1 MIKKVLIGGV
11 TAAVLAGFFFGRDA
25 FSYVGTTVGW
35 VKDSVR
41 DTVPMEFEIERAR
54 KMIRDLDPEIRQ
66 QMHVI
71 AKEEVEVERLGRE
84 VASLQENL
92 ETQQAQI
99 MRLKSDLQSDN
110 NVFQYAGRSY
120 SADQVRVDLAN
131 RFKRFKTKDA
141 TLASLQQISDARTQS
156 LQAARDNLEGMR
168 VAKRQLEVEIENIE
182 AQRKMVLAA
191 NTTCQFSYDDSHLSR
206 VKELVADLQTRLEV
220 DRKLHEVEVEYQG
233 QIPLS
238 EPAPEN
244 ILEEVTTYFAE
255 PRESVAELSTIDLN

>member
-11 TAAVLAGFFFGRDA
+11 AAAMLAGFFFGRDA

-54 KMIRDLDPEIRQ
+54 KMIRDLQPEIRQ

-71 AKEEVEVERLGRE
+71 AKEEVEVERIERE
-84 VASLQENL
+84 VAALRKGL
-92 ETQQAQI
+92 DTQQVHI
-99 MRLKSDLQSDN
+99 MRLKSDLQSGDD
-110 NVFQYAGRSY
+110 VFQYAGHSY
-120 SADQVRVDLAN
+120 TANQVRLDLAN

-141 TLASLQQISDARTQS
+141 TLASLQSISQSRDKS

-191 NTTCQFSYDDSHLSR
+191 NTTCQYQFDDSHLSR
-206 VKELVADLQTRLEV
+206 VKQLVADLQTRLEV
-220 DRKLHEVEVEYQG
+220 DQKLHDVEIEYSG

-244 ILEEVTTYFAE
+244 IVDEVTTYFDG
-255 PRESVAELSTIDLN
+255 PRETIADNSAIDVN

>member
-1 MIKKVLIGGV
+1 MIKKLLIGGV
-11 TAAVLAGFFFGRDA
+11 SAAMLAGFFFGRDA

-54 KMIRDLDPEIRQ
+54 KMIRDLTPEIRQ

-84 VASLQENL
+84 VAALRKSLD
-92 ETQQAQI
+92 TQQVHI
-99 MRLKSDLQSDN
+99 MRLKTDLQSGDGA
-110 NVFQYAGRSY
+110 FQYAGHSY
-120 SADQVRVDLAN
+120 TANQVRTDLAN

-141 TLASLQQISDARTQS
+141 TLVSLKSISEARNQS

-191 NTTCQFSYDDSHLSR
+191 NTTCQYQYDDSHLSR
-206 VKELVADLQTRLEV
+206 VKKLVADLQTRLEV
-220 DRKLHEVEVEYQG
+220 DRKLHDVEIEYSG

-244 ILEEVTTYFAE
+244 IVEEVTSYFDG
-255 PRESVAELSTIDLN
+255 PRDTVADNSTIDVN